1 MGYIFNNM
9 RDLHV
14 LMNVIC
20 LYTNMLRFKSL
31 ASVRKKKKETNAFI
45 QQEHMKNAH
54 IKIVF

>member
-1 MGYIFNNM
+1 M

-14 LMNVIC
+14 LMNEIC

-54 IKIVF
+54 LKTRLLSLI